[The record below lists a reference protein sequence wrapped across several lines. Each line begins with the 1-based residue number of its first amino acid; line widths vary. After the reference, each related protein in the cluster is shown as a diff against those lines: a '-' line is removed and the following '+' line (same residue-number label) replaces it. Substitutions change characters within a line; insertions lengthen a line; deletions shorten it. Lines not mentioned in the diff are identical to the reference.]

1 MKKTILLLLAVG
13 LLTISTVACGG
24 TGVVADAGGAAAQP
38 EDNGV
43 IEDLDEA
50 PDENGDINI
59 ILPGEGEEGNMDRN
73 IAEYFSVSGTIDSI
87 DEVNGFTHVKIED
100 TDGNPSILVLSEDT
114 VYLFS
119 EELIVGET
127 VTGWYLTNAPMIA
140 IWPTQYTIAVL
151 AAGTPDGVNI
161 RVDRFFAWEDHT
173 EGFLLSQ
180 DGMFAFQTDDN
191 TEIVLADGQDF
202 SDGEIEGRRIAVIYG
217 ISTRSIPEQATAD
230 KLVVLFE
237 SIVPL
242 G

>member
-1 MKKTILLLLAVG
+1 MTMKKAILLLLAAG
-13 LLTISTVACGG
+13 LLAVSAVACGG

-50 PDENGDINI
+50 PDENVDIV
-59 ILPGEGEEGNMDRN
+59 LPGEGEESNFDRN
-73 IAEYFSVSGTIDSI
+73 IAEYFSVSGKIESI
-87 DEVNGFTHVKIED
+87 EEVNGFTHVKIED

-114 VYLFS
+114 VFLFS
-119 EELIVGET
+119 KDLIVGET

-161 RVDRFFAWEDHT
+161 RVDRFFAWEDNT

-180 DGMFAFQTDDN
+180 DGMFAFRTDEN
-191 TEIVLADGQDF
+191 TEIILADGQDF

-237 SIVPL
+237 SIMPL